1 MLTVKELN
9 KRVQG
14 SSSIDIV
21 KFWQCFWAFLW
32 SRQYTV
38 DSQAVHTY
46 RYVLF
51 KNAFWALFGRFW
63 GDFYSL
69 LNRHPAEPD
78 AGRGRGAE
86 AAAEDAEKQ
95 RVSEEG
101 RKKGMGEVKAITP
114 IAQLNY
120 AQLFLIEVRLPLD
133 SSSQRI

>member
-1 MLTVKELN
+1 MSPPYRSSSKLHSPLSQTTESTVIPDDTLSMLTVKELN

-95 RVSEEG
+95 RVSEGRKEG
-101 RKKGMGEVKAITP
+101 R
-114 IAQLNY
+114 
-120 AQLFLIEVRLPLD
+120 
-133 SSSQRI
+133 

>member
-51 KNAFWALFGRFW
+51 KNAFWALFGQFW

-95 RVSEEG
+95 RVSEGRKEG
-101 RKKGMGEVKAITP
+101 R
-114 IAQLNY
+114 
-120 AQLFLIEVRLPLD
+120 
-133 SSSQRI
+133 